1 MNSLDK
7 VVGIAFIVLL
17 MFLVPLQDS
26 ARKAD
31 GISQAYISN
40 ETMEF
45 VNNVKNKGYITADM
59 YKRFIYHIDKTNN
72 LYDIQIVHSHR
83 LIEPLINE
91 NGTVEEHYT
100 IRYFNTYQ
108 DEILETFD
116 EGNIYYFSQGDY
128 INVSIKNRS
137 KTLADRITISSG
149 RILVTYGGMI
159 RDEFK

>member
-1 MNSLDK
+1 
-7 VVGIAFIVLL
+7 

-31 GISQAYISN
+31 AVSQIYISN
-40 ETMEF
+40 ETTEF
-45 VNNVKNKGYITADM
+45 VNNIKNKGYITLEM
-59 YKRFIYHIDKTNN
+59 YKRFIQNIDKTNH

-83 LIEPLINE
+83 LIEPLVNADRI
-91 NGTVEEHYT
+91 VEEHYT
-100 IRYFNTYQ
+100 VRYYNTYQ

-128 INVSIKNRS
+128 INVNIKNRN
-137 KTLADRITISSG
+137 KTLADRITVSNGKIF
-149 RILVTYGGMI
+149 VTYGGMI

>member
-1 MNSLDK
+1 
-7 VVGIAFIVLL
+7 

-31 GISQAYISN
+31 AVSQIYISN
-40 ETMEF
+40 ETTEF
-45 VNNVKNKGYITADM
+45 VNNIKNKGYITLEM
-59 YKRFIYHIDKTNN
+59 YKRFIQNIDKTNN

-83 LIEPLINE
+83 LIEPLVNADRI
-91 NGTVEEHYT
+91 VEEHYT
-100 IRYFNTYQ
+100 VRYYNTYQ

-128 INVSIKNRS
+128 INVNIKNRN
-137 KTLADRITISSG
+137 KTLADRITVSNGKIF
-149 RILVTYGGMI
+149 VTYGGMI